1 MMESSH
7 KQEVE
12 MKAHLNAVGLIDV
25 VIGAFFTTLAVL
37 VSLGVMLFAPW
48 FNGAPLWTPDEAV
61 VVFAVV
67 SGTSAVLLAIGVPC
81 LIAGVGLLK
90 HKGWARVLAIIVA
103 VLAVT
108 SFPVGTAAG
117 LYAFWVL
124 THKETEELLA
134 AAA

>member
-1 MMESSH
+1 MMEPSH

-37 VSLGVMLFAPW
+37 VSLGVLLFASW
-48 FNGAPLWTPDEAV
+48 FNGAPLWKPDEAV

-67 SGTSAVLLAIGVPC
+67 SGISAVFLAIGITS

-90 HKGWARVLAIIVA
+90 HKGWARVLAITVA
-103 VLAVT
+103 ILDVI
-108 SFPVGTAAG
+108 SFPIGTAAG

-124 THKETEELLA
+124 THKETEKLLA